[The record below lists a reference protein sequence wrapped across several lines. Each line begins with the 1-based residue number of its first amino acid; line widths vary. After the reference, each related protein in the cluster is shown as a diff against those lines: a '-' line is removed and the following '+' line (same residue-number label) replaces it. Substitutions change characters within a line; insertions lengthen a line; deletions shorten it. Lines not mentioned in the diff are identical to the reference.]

1 MPRRNLLILI
11 LVTVLALWCQGRVQR
26 NPYVR
31 VLAEAMNTIEHR
43 ALEKPEA
50 QQLFEGA
57 MQGMFDRLDEY
68 SAYVSP
74 AELAEFHENIDLQF
88 AGVGMEVALD
98 PKTKQLKVLS
108 PLVGSPAYW
117 AGVRAGDRILRIDQ
131 TDTQGMTLPEAVAML
146 RGRVGEPVTLL
157 VQHEGEEQPQEIRV
171 VRQVVHVPT
180 VLGDS
185 RNPDGSWNYWLESHL
200 KIGYI
205 RLSGFA
211 DKTAAELEEVLQWLT
226 AGEMRGLV
234 LDLRDDPG
242 GYLDA
247 AVDVCDM
254 FLRSGVIVTTRRR
267 GGRISRTYAASGR
280 GRFFDVPLAV
290 IINQQ
295 TASAAEIVAACL
307 QDHGR
312 ATIVG
317 QRTFGK
323 GTVQEVL
330 DLVAG
335 YGAMKLTTAAYWRPN
350 GKHIQRP
357 RDAADSDDWGVK
369 PDSGC
374 EVVLSS
380 EEYRLWQL
388 WRARRDH
395 FHPTPMEADVEK
407 ELTAFKDRQLEL
419 AVECLQK
426 AAARSA
432 GPI

>member
-11 LVTVLALWCQGRVQR
+11 FVTLLALWCQGQVQR

-31 VLAEAMNTIEHR
+31 VLAEAMNTIEQR
-43 ALEKPEA
+43 ALEKPES

-57 MQGMFDRLDEY
+57 MKGMFDRLDDY

-131 TDTQGMTLPEAVAML
+131 TDTQGMTLQEAVSLL
-146 RGRVGEPVTLL
+146 RGRVGEAVTLL
-157 VQHEGEEQPQEIRV
+157 VLHEGEEEPQELRI

-185 RNPDGSWNYWLESHL
+185 RNADGSWNYWLENHA

-226 AGEMRGLV
+226 AGEMQGLV
-234 LDLRDDPG
+234 LDLRDNPG
-242 GYLDA
+242 GYLNA

-254 FLRSGVIVTTRRR
+254 FLPSGVIVTTRRR
-267 GGRISRTYAASGR
+267 GGQISRTYTASGR
-280 GRFFDVPLAV
+280 GRFFDIPLAV
-290 IINQQ
+290 IVNQQ
-295 TASAAEIVAACL
+295 TASAAEIIAACL
-307 QDHGR
+307 QDHKR
-312 ATIVG
+312 AKIVG

-330 DLVAG
+330 DLAAG
-335 YGAMKLTTAAYWRPN
+335 YGAMKLTTAAYWRPT
-350 GKHIQRP
+350 GKNIQRP
-357 RDAADSDDWGVK
+357 RELTESDDWGVK

-374 EVVLSS
+374 EVAVSS

-395 FHPTPMEADVEK
+395 FHTPEVNADMEKA
-407 ELTAFKDRQLEL
+407 LAAFKDRQLEQ
-419 AVECLQK
+419 AVKCLK
-426 AAARSA
+426 TAAGGTTS
-432 GPI
+432 P